1 MSKKFNLGTKTI
13 EDATF
18 VKISGVID
26 EDNRLASSL
35 KKIDGKTV
43 VLDLEEIVR
52 INSCGVRDWVNWVN
66 DLDAMDK
73 QVILVKC
80 SPCIVN
86 QLNVVNN
93 FVGQGMVKSFF
104 APYYCGNC
112 DTEQLRLLPVGDF
125 AGQSAPAA
133 PAVQCRKC
141 GSPNTEF
148 DDLEQAY
155 FAFLPRN
162 AGKVVDPALEQHIR
176 SLSPSIQD
184 RIQRL
189 DRVEAEEAQS
199 TPTSGSYS
207 PLTATVGS
215 GIDISRDSL
224 HGQGPAVPP
233 TAPSASKGSLSAVLM
248 VAALALAVG
257 LIGYVLY
264 MGG

>member
-35 KKIDGKTV
+35 KKIDGTTV

-52 INSCGVRDWVNWVN
+52 INSCGVRDWVNWIN
-66 DLDAMDK
+66 DLDARGK

-80 SPCIVN
+80 SPVIVT

-93 FVGQGMVKSFF
+93 FVGRGMVKSFF
-104 APYYCGNC
+104 APYYCSNC
-112 DTEQLRLLPVGDF
+112 DTEQLRLLSVGEF
-125 AGQSAPAA
+125 SGQSAPKA
-133 PAVQCRKC
+133 PAVQCRAC
-141 GSPNTEF
+141 GSPKTEF
-148 DDLEQAY
+148 DDLEDAY

-176 SLSPSIQD
+176 KLSPSIQE

-189 DRVEAEEAQS
+189 DKVEAEEG

-215 GIDISRDSL
+215 GIDISRDSINAP
-224 HGQGPAVPP
+224 GPDTPP
-233 TAPSASKGSLSAVLM
+233 APPAKSKGTLSAMLM
-248 VAALALAVG
+248 FAAVALAIG

-264 MGG
+264 MGN